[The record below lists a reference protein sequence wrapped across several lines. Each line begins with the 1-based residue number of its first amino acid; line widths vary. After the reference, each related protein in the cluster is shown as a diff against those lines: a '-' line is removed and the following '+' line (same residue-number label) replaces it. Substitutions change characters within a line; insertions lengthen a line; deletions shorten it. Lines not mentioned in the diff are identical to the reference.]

1 MLWRKF
7 AGANVGPAAL
17 VFNFW
22 HIGIALERVFDGK
35 AREAK
40 IALNLF
46 PGVEDQ
52 VQRNLVAPKVFFT
65 QNFEA
70 DVKSEEEEAARLER
84 AEHFAKCL
92 EDIRFRNMHD
102 GIESDDGGP
111 GAVFHFERK
120 HVALL
125 EFDGG
130 IQFARLLQHARR
142 KIHTKDVHT
151 ALMQIARH
159 MARSEEHTSELQSQS
174 NLVCRLLLEK
184 KKKKQYSNLKN
195 SN

>member
-1 MLWRKF
+1 
-7 AGANVGPAAL
+7 
-17 VFNFW
+17 
-22 HIGIALERVFDGK
+22 
-35 AREAK
+35 
-40 IALNLF
+40 
-46 PGVEDQ
+46 
-52 VQRNLVAPKVFFT
+52 
-65 QNFEA
+65 
-70 DVKSEEEEAARLER
+70 
-84 AEHFAKCL
+84 
-92 EDIRFRNMHD
+92 MHD

-159 MARSEEHTSELQSQS
+159 MARAAAEFAHAAGAFDARCEFIEKHAVER
-174 NLVCRLLLEK
+174 LVLEFASDSGGVFLGDAVVAGLAVRKLLRIHWHP
-184 KKKKQYSNLKN
+184 
-195 SN
+195 